1 MTVGQLA
8 RFPFGRFPL
17 STRVDL
23 LRLFAR
29 SAKVIRL
36 RPVADSGAS
45 DVREWATDA
54 GLAVHADGEGYVAIG
69 RSEERTRRV
78 LRVDASVDPHEEEL
92 GRLLDYPDCCVKAI
106 TAIGESAIDAR
117 AAELPSRPHRGRFRL
132 IDIARYRDGLALVSH
147 VPCSSACRP
156 TLELAE
162 RSLTALDELTGL
174 PQYEA
179 LRAWAEPRRL
189 SMTPGRHANATLG

>member
-23 LRLFAR
+23 LRLFAC
-29 SAKVIRL
+29 SARVIRL
-36 RPVADSGAS
+36 RPFEDCGAS
-45 DVREWATDA
+45 AAREWATEA
-54 GLAVHADGEGYVAIG
+54 GLAAQVDGEGYVALG
-69 RSEERTRRV
+69 RSQERARRV
-78 LRVDASVDPHEEEL
+78 LRVDASVDPHEEDL
-92 GRLLDYPDCCVKAI
+92 GRLLDYPECCVKAI
-106 TAIGESAIDAR
+106 ATIGESAIDRR
-117 AAELPSRPHRGRFRL
+117 AAELSRAPHRDRFGL
-132 IDIARYRDGLALVSH
+132 IDIAGYRYGLALVSH
-147 VPCSSACRP
+147 VPCSSACSP

-162 RSLTALDELTGL
+162 RSLTALDRLTEL

-189 SMTPGRHANATLG
+189 SVTPGSHVDAALG

>member
-1 MTVGQLA
+1 MTAEHLG

-29 SAKVIRL
+29 STSVIRL
-36 RPVADSGAS
+36 RPFEDCGACAAT
-45 DVREWATDA
+45 DWATEA
-54 GLAVHADGEGYVAIG
+54 GLAAQVDGEWYVALG
-69 RSEERTRRV
+69 RSEERARRV
-78 LRVDASVDPHEEEL
+78 LRADASVDPHEEEL

-106 TAIGESAIDAR
+106 AAIGESAIDRR
-117 AAELPSRPHRGRFRL
+117 AAELSTRPHRGRFRL
-132 IDIARYRDGLALVSH
+132 IEIAGYRDGLALVSH
-147 VPCSSACRP
+147 APCSSACRP

-162 RSLTALDELTGL
+162 RSLTALDRLTEL

-179 LRAWAEPRRL
+179 LRSWAEPRRL
-189 SMTPGRHANATLG
+189 SVTPGSHVDAALG

>member
-1 MTVGQLA
+1 MTTGHLG

-29 SAKVIRL
+29 ATSVVRL
-36 RPVADSGAS
+36 RPVEDSGPS
-45 DVREWATDA
+45 DVKAWAAEA
-54 GLAVHADGEGYVAIG
+54 GLAVQVDRHGYVAIG
-69 RSEERTRRV
+69 RTQDRARRL

-106 TAIGESAIDAR
+106 AAIGEGAIDRR
-117 AAELPSRPHRGRFRL
+117 AAELSTQTHRGRFRL
-132 IDIARYRDGLALVSH
+132 IEIAGYRDGLALVSH
-147 VPCSSACRP
+147 VPCSSACEP

-162 RSLTALDELTGL
+162 RALTALDELREL
-174 PQYEA
+174 PQYA
-179 LRAWAEPRRL
+179 TLRAWAGPRRL
-189 SMTPGRHANATLG
+189 SMPPGRHVDAALG